1 MTFTTEFK
9 QRVFDTLQFNPYL
22 LPCMEALEA
31 NNANTFRIYIDLA
44 LDEIKKGMEPRLLL
58 DEGDRLLWNGIVT
71 QYFAV
76 NRIYAEFMEVYNLE
90 LDSKNVK
97 IEKNG
102 VL

>member
-31 NNANTFRIYIDLA
+31 NNPNRFRLYIDLA
-44 LDEIKKGMEPRLLL
+44 LDEIKKGMEPRMLL
-58 DEGDRLLWNGIVT
+58 DDGDRMLWNGIVT

-76 NRIYAEFMEVYNLE
+76 SKLYTEFMEMYNME
-90 LDSKNVK
+90 LDSRNLKSV
-97 IEKNG
+97 KNG
-102 VL
+102 